1 MKLIFISSPYRGD
14 TEGNTLK
21 ARRYCL
27 FAYQSG
33 VVPLAPHL
41 HNTQFLDE
49 DIPEERTEGLK
60 LGLELLKKCDEVW
73 MFGERFSEGMLAEL
87 DTAINLKKPVRY
99 FNDKCEKI
107 GGIYPRRKNS
117 NE

>member
-1 MKLIFISSPYRGD
+1 MKLIFISSPYKGD
-14 TEGNTLK
+14 AEANTLK

-33 VVPLAPHL
+33 VVPVAPHL

-49 DIPEERTEGLK
+49 NVPEERTAGMK

-73 MFGERFSEGMLAEL
+73 MFGERFSEGMLEEL
-87 DTAINLKKPVRY
+87 DLAISLGKLIRY

-107 GGIYPRRKNS
+107 GGINSRRM
-117 NE
+117 

>member
-14 TEGNTLK
+14 TEANTLK

-33 VVPLAPHL
+33 VVPVASHL

-49 DIPEERTEGLK
+49 AIPEERAEGMK
-60 LGLELLKKCDEVW
+60 LGIELLKRCDEVW
-73 MFGERFSEGMLAEL
+73 MFGERFSEGMLEEL
-87 DTAINLKKPVRY
+87 DMAINLEKQVRY

-107 GGIYPRRKNS
+107 GGINPRRKK
-117 NE
+117 